1 MRGHKRAPVRKLKP
15 DPKYKSE
22 LVTKLINYVM
32 KDGKKVKSMNLVYKA
47 FDIIAKETKENPLD
61 VFKKAVSNITPI
73 VEVKSRRVGGANY
86 QVPVPVNSR
95 RGSTLAL
102 RWLVQEA
109 RKRSNKTYHT
119 FGEKLA
125 AEMIDALNNQ
135 GGAVQRR
142 ETSHKMAEANKAFA
156 HFRW

>member
-61 VFKKAVSNITPI
+61 VFKKAVNNITPI

-102 RWLVQEA
+102 RWLVQVCRERGGKTFDKILA
-109 RKRSNKTYHT
+109 EELILASKGEGAAVKKRENV
-119 FGEKLA
+119 E
-125 AEMIDALNNQ
+125 
-135 GGAVQRR
+135 
-142 ETSHKMAEANKAFA
+142 KMAEANKAFA
-156 HFRW
+156 QFRF

>member
-102 RWLVQEA
+102 RWLVQVCRERGGKTFDKILA
-109 RKRSNKTYHT
+109 EELILASKGEGAAVKKRENV
-119 FGEKLA
+119 E
-125 AEMIDALNNQ
+125 
-135 GGAVQRR
+135 
-142 ETSHKMAEANKAFA
+142 KMAEANKAFA
-156 HFRW
+156 QFRF